1 MTSSMQRNDSE
12 EARKE
17 LLATIHASREL
28 GPEMD
33 DTLTDRFMERLSAL
47 RPAGSFDPATTRAGV
62 RSLLQTARGTSAA
75 EDNALVERF
84 LADLKP
90 PQPALPA
97 YAPYNGMPA
106 PAPYGPYGPGPMT
119 PYQSGG
125 FAAIAPMI
133 LFAAVF
139 IVALVVS
146 HGALWW
152 LFWVIPGAFGWSR
165 RNRYQRQMYRDQ
177 RQLDRDQR
185 RAYRRDRIIERDNRY
200 PPLPP
205 EQRPPEIF

>member
-1 MTSSMQRNDSE
+1 MTSSMQRYDPE

-47 RPAGSFDPATTRAGV
+47 RPADSFDPTTTRAGLH
-62 RSLLQTARGTSAA
+62 SLLQTARGTSAT
-75 EDNALVERF
+75 EDNALAERF
-84 LADLKP
+84 LADIKP

-97 YAPYNGMPA
+97 YAPYSGMPA
-106 PAPYGPYGPGPMT
+106 PAPYGPYGPGPMAQ
-119 PYQSGG
+119 YQGGG
-125 FAAIAPMI
+125 FAQIAPMV

-152 LFWVIPGAFGWSR
+152 MFWVIPGAFGWSR
-165 RNRYQRQMYRDQ
+165 RNRYQRQIE
-177 RQLDRDQR
+177 RDQR
-185 RAYRRDRIIERDNRY
+185 RAYRHDRIIERDGGY
-200 PPLPP
+200 PPQ
-205 EQRPPEIF
+205 QRPPEIL

>member
-1 MTSSMQRNDSE
+1 
-12 EARKE
+12 
-17 LLATIHASREL
+17 
-28 GPEMD
+28 MD

-47 RPAGSFDPATTRAGV
+47 RPAESFDPATTRAEV

-84 LADLKP
+84 LADIKP

-106 PAPYGPYGPGPMT
+106 PAPYGPYGPGPMA
-119 PYQSGG
+119 PYQSG
-125 FAAIAPMI
+125 FVTVAPMI
-133 LFAAVF
+133 LFAAIF
-139 IVALVVS
+139 IVALIVS
-146 HGALWW
+146 HGELWW

-165 RNRYQRQMYRDQ
+165 RNRYQRR
-177 RQLDRDQR
+177 LERDQR
-185 RAYRRDRIIERDNRY
+185 RAYRQDGIIERDNRY

-205 EQRPPEIF
+205 EQRPPEIL